1 MRKGLTGKDGNL
13 YRMVGGQPFVAGL
26 ATVNVMKQS
35 DTAVSRGIKRN
46 AEPRK
51 VLTCIGL
58 EAAGPSLRNIPPTMS
73 VVGRR

>member
-26 ATVNVMKQS
+26 ATVNAMKES

-46 AEPRK
+46 VQNREK
-51 VLTCIGL
+51 Y
-58 EAAGPSLRNIPPTMS
+58 
-73 VVGRR
+73 